1 MLFTCPPKVAG
12 LKGSNPRCRKTP
24 GGGGLLIVFLLNIRL
39 QFCTIVII
47 ASEHSWDTLLFK
59 KKKKRFNN
67 KEILFTLK
75 IFKTKIMKPTQHI
88 LANKQALLSAFL
100 VGVDLLSVL

>member
-1 MLFTCPPKVAG
+1 MQDLNLNFQADLLALKKIATKLKKTYFSAQINIKNYVIFSTCPPKVAG

-47 ASEHSWDTLLFK
+47 ASEHSWDTLLL
-59 KKKKRFNN
+59 KKR
-67 KEILFTLK
+67 K
-75 IFKTKIMKPTQHI
+75 I
-88 LANKQALLSAFL
+88 
-100 VGVDLLSVL
+100 